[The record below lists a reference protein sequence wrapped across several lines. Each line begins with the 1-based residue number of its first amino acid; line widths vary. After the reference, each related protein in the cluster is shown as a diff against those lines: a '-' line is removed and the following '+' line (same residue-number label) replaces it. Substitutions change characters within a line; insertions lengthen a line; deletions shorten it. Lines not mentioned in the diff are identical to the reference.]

1 MKKYL
6 IYMRRLCALLLVLA
20 LVVSQDIIPVHALT
34 DEVPAESAAVEAP
47 TENGSGDSEDSSNK
61 DGGKDTVIET
71 PEENG
76 SGGSEDGGNKDG
88 SNEDGS
94 NEDGSNKGGS
104 EDTTPETPSED
115 EGVLSDSDILQDDK
129 ILPEEGEDTSETY
142 TISSAYDENGIH
154 VNPTTKEK
162 TDPLGSSVTVK
173 PGNNE
178 SGAGSLQEPYY
189 SLGKAYASTD
199 GKADRKIYVHNGVI
213 ISGSGTAEDGS
224 TFVTE
229 SGDIDTAVYFKEDK
243 KLTVLQ
249 ADNLDALFTVVGGSL
264 TLQNMSMGI
273 VDNSALTDAQLRVAL
288 SGGKVILGDNLTVP
302 ENRFYFHVTE
312 TIGGTTDETA
322 EKAPIQVNSLPIT
335 SEGDPIPVL
344 VSADLVDKYVKYTK
358 TPDDATKTTTE
369 EWKVKIPI
377 AQIADSV
384 DLSKVVL
391 KGIGSMGTMTYGA
404 FTKDSYS
411 EEVTGETEQLKTTEW
426 NTPLAFTQEDDNT
439 VYLTGYHKTVIQEK
453 TNTSYQGL
461 IYVGLDRNKEWGKDT
476 NDGLTIDTPV
486 KTLKKAKDLLDYYD
500 SLYKDDYNYP
510 KIYINGCLNITD
522 DQSLDFR
529 GYETTEDAA
538 FAPSN
543 TGYRA
548 SLWYGNIWYQYYTDR
563 GVIHV
568 GNGGRLYLGQGVNI
582 RDLEIEDSAINP
594 DTLKNKKPE
603 DVTGSKRNED
613 NYFIRCDSECNIILE
628 NMKYES
634 VTGVLIYLE
643 DTPSATSVTVKNCN
657 ITAQN
662 LLKESRSN
670 GTLNLQI
677 EGASAITCKKDVL
690 VFGSYTYTDVNGE
703 SVRIALDDNASW
715 NSVTKKPEG
724 KGYLYSESGAII
736 RNEQCN
742 RASRKGEVQ
751 IESGLL
757 AGNGPAL
764 MDLNSGKNQLS
775 IYMKADSKYYQA
787 NKDGSIIRIRDSDQS
802 RVYYQGGEI
811 QSQGKAFLNTVK
823 EGGLDYRLI
832 LDGGLPVTGNNEPL
846 KILAEKQW
854 VMPHIYLG
862 AGKENV
868 YNKEVYASKIEMDLY
883 NADRDTPF
891 SDMSKLVGKMDPADN
906 LETVKSMFKLLYD
919 GEAQIYDGK
928 TIITSQGGTYLIL
941 GVNGIYIDGTEY
953 DPETG
958 FGGRSYGTII
968 DSTHADGSMVNP
980 VRTFWDAQL
989 VYDKMPPEARKK
1001 LKGIYILNR
1010 VTIENG
1016 DNITVAGT
1024 GGEVSSVTESEIIPG
1039 TYTCNF
1045 GGLTIYDSTNSP
1057 TSNVRS
1063 SKMLYV
1069 QKGSLTLDHAVLDGS
1084 LISEDDT
1091 AWRTMISV
1099 DQSGTLNIS
1108 NTTIQNMNYAVDKG
1122 AIYVNGGTL
1131 KVDNESKIIDT
1142 NSKHAI
1148 YCTGNTTCEINDSVI
1163 RSTGRCQYS
1172 DEAVIYNGSI
1182 GTFTLN
1188 GSKVLSELTKNGL
1201 MCEAYAVCKIVDS
1214 EVESKYGDAAI
1225 YVKNGDGYSNYPGGK
1240 MDISG
1245 SKTKITGKRAIY
1257 YLESEFSYTYRFDA
1271 WNLNI
1276 SKMAELVSTSGNALD
1291 FYCKNARLM
1300 ATISGAKITASG
1312 GSDIHYNAE
1321 DKSITDQIILNA
1333 APGDSVELNASS
1345 YYGVQVDTTSKS
1357 RKLIVGLGGEVRTNV
1372 RDEDFNFGNSNA
1384 EIVLKNELT
1393 GNSTYLVK
1401 IMEQYIGKTL
1411 VDCSEVASDAAY
1423 NQSHF
1428 TLCEDSVE
1436 LYRNLGIQLY
1446 QSGSEYNPAVKD
1458 TKHLWIPVSETI
1470 FWDWS
1475 NGDDRNA
1482 EQENGGHCPELPVKS
1497 VNGIRRVLLKDGK
1510 LKIVENQL
1518 KVTDSFTTPVKV
1530 AAMSTMYFNSYS
1542 DNADKYVNLKCY
1554 GDDFRSGRYEQSSA
1568 ENPANLFNWVMPEPT
1583 NDQQYLID
1591 IVKVKYNSDIRKSNL
1606 GNIFSLYHSQ
1616 AITFK
1621 IENVRF
1627 SGIKAMNQYHD
1638 RIEIG
1643 KNVQLVMN
1651 NCYVDCSNDEQIYG
1665 ASYPVINISGSGR
1678 NSQISNVTITG
1689 RVGYGITV
1697 AESNKSGLLL
1707 DHVNIPVGEDYALSL
1722 SGSAA
1727 MVTIRGEDS
1736 FLRTCKVS
1744 NGGCL
1749 IAEEGTII
1757 GHNNY
1762 SGTYSAVNV
1771 DKGEFYLRGTAK
1783 VEGKEGDGVYIRSG
1797 GKAYLEGGEIIGD
1810 TSLKQSAVGILN
1822 QGTTE
1827 LSGTTVKGCY
1837 QGVLLDDGN
1846 ITMTGG
1852 SITNNTYGVYG
1863 NYRIATMTLSGGS
1876 IRGNTYAGIIGG
1888 SRMTFIMNGG
1898 EICNNGMLEK
1908 TGDNNYGKDCGG
1920 IVGCKDVTITGGRI
1934 SGNRGYYG
1942 GGIMNCI
1949 GTVQISGGVIEENEG
1964 ATAGGG
1970 IYQETGTVRVE
1981 GGTIRNNRAPQGS
1994 AVYVTGDSLLE
2005 LNGGEITGNKNT
2017 DTGKNTGEIYIAG
2030 SKDMKIGKKG
2040 LAYPKVDDTI
2050 YLNSEAGKIQL
2061 AAAVRGDYNIRVN
2074 ENVFHKGDIVVLP
2087 NGDSVLSAASYLT
2100 HFTLLSDAHV
2110 LARKGINLVLDGIVF
2125 VNGMADTNK
2134 DGTLPNLPRNDFA
2147 ELIKD
2152 AKYNDNVIYVTGA
2165 IHIKNGEHVTVTDRT
2180 IRRYTGQPINGTNYD
2195 AYIYNE
2201 PLFIVDKGG
2210 TLTLINTTVSGRMGV
2225 KSDET
2230 YNTDTGY
2237 LIENYGTLNIDV
2249 NSDTIASGTDK
2260 DNHSVLTDNLSSGL
2274 GIAQHGTMN
2283 MSVFSQVDQMIKL
2296 GGKDVE
2302 DTAVYYGDC
2311 AVKHNPNKKQSCTDT
2326 VDRMIQIYGDTA
2338 GSGLQKTLHL
2348 DVDHKAD
2355 QRKVTTY
2362 KALKKS
2368 TDLQIEKALHQIK
2381 DLKTSGYY
2389 LVSQI
2394 PDGNTGAAPDLQQ
2407 VDMILRKPG
2416 IYYVDGVNGNDN
2428 SNKGTCPDQAFKTL
2442 EHAYERLA
2450 ADAANSQIETR
2461 GGLIYIVN
2469 CVTLTNG
2476 LTISQKGEASV
2487 LSIGGKAY
2495 DTKGDVTIR
2504 RYSKPDTTDLGYT
2517 ASSNQGN
2524 MFAVA
2529 QDTTVSMQGITID
2542 GHSQKLESGD
2552 EHLAAEGVT
2561 NADAVFEVSGTLNLG
2576 SATAT
2581 HDTLVQNNDASGKN
2595 GGLIRVMGGGSLHVS
2610 GDAPKAA
2617 DLAEG
2622 QTAVYGTRLSGG
2634 KADKGSAIYAGQGT
2648 SGAVTLAK
2656 GTSDYPKV
2664 DGSIYLTGN
2673 GQVVNSSYLT
2683 IADGTPGAITDSR
2696 YDLELQDA
2704 YNGRLVVSY
2713 PVGTTLSAADGKGYA
2728 VSGRQGYDVTVNDA
2742 DKSQIILKS
2751 LGAVYIDG
2759 VGGADANDGITPKTA
2774 VKTLKRAY
2782 DLLQTQKG
2790 GMLYVVNTVT
2800 ITDAQ
2805 KLTEKSYT
2813 NYGTNVDLDEGTVQ
2827 IQRYGKPTAYGTTDW
2842 PDDDPSKDNF
2852 NVESN
2857 VNALFC
2863 VSGNGTLDLQN
2874 ILIDGHK
2881 DAVALTDA
2889 LSYRVNTGAIEAT
2902 APLIQVA
2909 GGRLN
2914 LGEGA
2919 VLQNNNNV
2927 TAPADVNIEAGK
2939 LQGGAVYNTGTVNV
2953 TGGTVKGNSWTGTE
2967 KTYQI
2972 STAETVKVTP
2982 NASGIWQAGTMT
2994 VNVNDASAI
3003 NWADDQYIYLDEQA
3017 YNPSVT
3023 EQEAKDAK
3031 VSFLNVQSLPAD
3043 VVLPLDLNRRGADD
3057 GKATGWFAPG
3067 RKIVE
3072 MNTAE
3077 TVTAAN
3083 FTVNSGSYVGCWLEG
3098 SAAVTEKLTLAERE
3112 GNATILELQRAASD
3126 CIIDAIVPVKAPAG
3140 TNSIHNLSEK
3150 AIIASGAVDK
3160 TEISARRKN
3169 DNVTITGELSDTNRI
3184 KLTCSDGK

>member
-1 MKKYL
+1 M
-6 IYMRRLCALLLVLA
+6 
-20 LVVSQDIIPVHALT
+20 
-34 DEVPAESAAVEAP
+34 
-47 TENGSGDSEDSSNK
+47 
-61 DGGKDTVIET
+61 
-71 PEENG
+71 
-76 SGGSEDGGNKDG
+76 
-88 SNEDGS
+88 
-94 NEDGSNKGGS
+94 
-104 EDTTPETPSED
+104 
-115 EGVLSDSDILQDDK
+115 LSDSDILQDDK

-461 IYVGLDRNKEWGKDT
+461 IYVGLDSKKEWGKDT

-662 LLKESRSN
+662 LLKESRNN

-764 MDLNSGKNQLS
+764 MDLASGTNQLS
-775 IYMKADSKYYQA
+775 IYMKAGSKYYQA
-787 NKDGSIIRIRDSDQS
+787 NGDGSIICIRDSDQS

-811 QSQGKAFLNTVK
+811 LSQGKAFLYTKK

-832 LDGGLPVTGNNEPL
+832 LDGGLPVTKDDEPL

-862 AGKENV
+862 AEKADN
-868 YNKEVYASKIEMDLY
+868 YNKAEYASKIELDLY
-883 NADRDTPF
+883 NVERTSAF
-891 SDMSKLVGKMDPADN
+891 SDMSKLVGKMNGSDN
-906 LETVKSMFKLLYD
+906 LETIRPMFKLLHD
-919 GEAQIYDGK
+919 GTSEIYDGK

-953 DPETG
+953 KPETG

-968 DSTHADGSMVNP
+968 DEKHADGSMVNP
-980 VRTFWDAQL
+980 VRTFWDAQR
-989 VYDKMPPEARKK
+989 VYNAKSVDERKK
-1001 LKGIYILNR
+1001 LKGIYILNC
-1010 VTIENG
+1010 VTIGDG

-1024 GGEVSSVTESEIIPG
+1024 GGAESTVTEDDSIPN

-1045 GGLTIYDSTNSP
+1045 GDLTIYDSTNSP

-1163 RSTGRCQYS
+1163 RSTGRYIKNG

-1182 GTFTLN
+1182 GTFTL
-1188 GSKVLSELTKNGL
+1188 SRSTVSSELTKNGL

-1225 YVKNGDGYSNYPGGK
+1225 YVKNGEGYSNYPGGK

-1245 SKTKITGKRAIY
+1245 SKTKITGERAIY
-1257 YLESEFSYTYRFDA
+1257 YLEREFYYTYRFDA

-1345 YYGVQVDTTSKS
+1345 YYGVWVDTTSKL

-1411 VDCSEVASDAAY
+1411 VDCSEVAFDAAY

-1475 NGDDRNA
+1475 NGDDSNA

-1510 LKIVENQL
+1510 LKIKENEL
-1518 KVTDSFTTPVKV
+1518 KVTDKYTTPVKV

-1542 DNADKYVNLKCY
+1542 DNADKYVNQKCY

-1707 DHVNIPVGEDYALSL
+1707 DQVKIPVGEDYALSL

-1771 DKGEFYLRGTAK
+1771 DKGEFYLRETAK

-1852 SITNNTYGVYG
+1852 SITNNTYGVHG

-1920 IVGCKDVTITGGRI
+1920 IVNCKDVTITGGRI

-1970 IYQETGTVRVE
+1970 IYQETGTVQVE

-1994 AVYVTGDSLLE
+1994 AVYVTGNSLLE
-2005 LNGGEITGNKNT
+2005 LNGGEITGNENT
-2017 DTGKNTGEIYIAG
+2017 DTTKNTGEIYIAG
-2030 SKDMKIGKKG
+2030 SKDMEIGKKG

-2050 YLNSEAGKIQL
+2050 YLNSKAGKIQL

-2074 ENVFHKGDIVVLP
+2074 GSEFKKGDIVVTP
-2087 NGDSVLSAASYLT
+2087 NGEAVLSAASYLT
-2100 HFTLLSDAHV
+2100 HFTLLSDSYV
-2110 LARKGINLVLDGIVF
+2110 LARKGKNLVLDGIVF
-2125 VNGMADTNK
+2125 VNGMADAN
-2134 DGTLPNLPRNDFA
+2134 GSGELPNLPRNDFA
-2147 ELIKD
+2147 ILINEPAYK
-2152 AKYNDNVIYVTGA
+2152 DNVIYVTGA
-2165 IHIKNGEHVTVTDRT
+2165 IHIKNGETVTVTDRT
-2180 IRRYTGQPINGTNYD
+2180 IRRYTGQPINGTKYD
-2195 AYIYNE
+2195 ECIYNE
-2201 PLFIVDKGG
+2201 PLFIVDQGG
-2210 TLTLINTTVSGRMGV
+2210 TLNLINTTVSGRMGV

-2249 NSDTIASGTDK
+2249 NSGTIAAGTDK

-2348 DVDHKAD
+2348 DVDHKVD

-2368 TDLQIEKALHQIK
+2368 ADLQTEKALHQIK

-2394 PDGNTGAAPDLQQ
+2394 PDGNTGTAPDLQQ

-2416 IYYVDGVNGNDN
+2416 IYYVNGVAGNDN
-2428 SNKGTCPDQAFKTL
+2428 NPGTCPAQAFKTL
-2442 EHAYERLA
+2442 EHAYEKLA
-2450 ADAANSQIETR
+2450 ADAANSDIGTS
-2461 GGLIYIVN
+2461 GGLIYIVKSVPLEN
-2469 CVTLTNG
+2469 
-2476 LTISQKGEASV
+2476 LTIEQSGDASV
-2487 LSIGGKAY
+2487 MKVNGNSYNTQGA
-2495 DTKGDVTIR
+2495 VTIR
-2504 RYSKPDTTDLGYT
+2504 RYSKPTSTKQDGYDV
-2517 ASSNQGN
+2517 ASNQGT
-2524 MFAVA
+2524 MFTIPADSAV
-2529 QDTTVSMQGITID
+2529 SIQGVTID
-2542 GHSQKLESGD
+2542 GHSQNLDSEKDYLK
-2552 EHLAAEGVT
+2552 AEGVR

-2576 SATAT
+2576 STTAT

-2622 QTAVYGTRLSGG
+2622 QAAVYGTRLSGG

-2656 GTSDYPKV
+2656 GATSDYPEV

-2673 GQVVNSSYLT
+2673 GQAEDNNSSYLS

-2704 YNGRLVVSY
+2704 YNGRLVVRY

-2759 VGGADANDGITPKTA
+2759 VDGVDTNNGSTPKTA
-2774 VKTLKRAY
+2774 VKTLKKAY
-2782 DLLQTQKG
+2782 ELLMDKNG

-2805 KLTEKSYT
+2805 KLTENSYT
-2813 NYGTNVDLDEGTVQ
+2813 NYGNKVVLDEGTVQ
-2827 IQRYGKPTAYGTTDW
+2827 IQRYGKPTAYGTSAWQET
-2842 PDDDPSKDNF
+2842 SSMENF
-2852 NVESN
+2852 NVDSN
-2857 VNALFC
+2857 RNALFC

-2889 LSYRVNTGAIEAT
+2889 LSYKVNAGAIEAT

-2972 STAETVKVTP
+2972 STGGASEPVKVTP

-3017 YNPSVT
+3017 YDSLVT

-3031 VSFLNVQSLPAD
+3031 VSFLNVQSLSAD
-3043 VVLPLDLNRRGADD
+3043 VVLPLDLNRRGTDD

-3072 MNTAE
+3072 MNTAG

-3083 FTVNSGSYVGCWLEG
+3083 FTVNSGSYVGCWWED

-3112 GNATILELQRAASD
+3112 DNAKILELQRAASD
-3126 CIIDAIVPVKAPAG
+3126 CIIDAIVPVKASAG
-3140 TNSIHNLSEK
+3140 TKSIHNLSEK
-3150 AIIASGAVDK
+3150 AIKASGAVDA
-3160 TEISARRKN
+3160 EIPARTKN
-3169 DNVTITGELSDTNRI
+3169 DNVTITGELGDTNRI
-3184 KLTCSDGK
+3184 KLSCSDGK

>member
-1 MKKYL
+1 
-6 IYMRRLCALLLVLA
+6 
-20 LVVSQDIIPVHALT
+20 
-34 DEVPAESAAVEAP
+34 
-47 TENGSGDSEDSSNK
+47 
-61 DGGKDTVIET
+61 
-71 PEENG
+71 
-76 SGGSEDGGNKDG
+76 
-88 SNEDGS
+88 
-94 NEDGSNKGGS
+94 
-104 EDTTPETPSED
+104 
-115 EGVLSDSDILQDDK
+115 
-129 ILPEEGEDTSETY
+129 
-142 TISSAYDENGIH
+142 
-154 VNPTTKEK
+154 
-162 TDPLGSSVTVK
+162 
-173 PGNNE
+173 
-178 SGAGSLQEPYY
+178 
-189 SLGKAYASTD
+189 
-199 GKADRKIYVHNGVI
+199 
-213 ISGSGTAEDGS
+213 
-224 TFVTE
+224 
-229 SGDIDTAVYFKEDK
+229 
-243 KLTVLQ
+243 
-249 ADNLDALFTVVGGSL
+249 
-264 TLQNMSMGI
+264 
-273 VDNSALTDAQLRVAL
+273 
-288 SGGKVILGDNLTVP
+288 
-302 ENRFYFHVTE
+302 
-312 TIGGTTDETA
+312 
-322 EKAPIQVNSLPIT
+322 
-335 SEGDPIPVL
+335 
-344 VSADLVDKYVKYTK
+344 
-358 TPDDATKTTTE
+358 
-369 EWKVKIPI
+369 
-377 AQIADSV
+377 
-384 DLSKVVL
+384 
-391 KGIGSMGTMTYGA
+391 
-404 FTKDSYS
+404 
-411 EEVTGETEQLKTTEW
+411 
-426 NTPLAFTQEDDNT
+426 
-439 VYLTGYHKTVIQEK
+439 
-453 TNTSYQGL
+453 
-461 IYVGLDRNKEWGKDT
+461 
-476 NDGLTIDTPV
+476 
-486 KTLKKAKDLLDYYD
+486 
-500 SLYKDDYNYP
+500 
-510 KIYINGCLNITD
+510 
-522 DQSLDFR
+522 
-529 GYETTEDAA
+529 
-538 FAPSN
+538 
-543 TGYRA
+543 
-548 SLWYGNIWYQYYTDR
+548 
-563 GVIHV
+563 
-568 GNGGRLYLGQGVNI
+568 
-582 RDLEIEDSAINP
+582 
-594 DTLKNKKPE
+594 
-603 DVTGSKRNED
+603 
-613 NYFIRCDSECNIILE
+613 
-628 NMKYES
+628 
-634 VTGVLIYLE
+634 
-643 DTPSATSVTVKNCN
+643 
-657 ITAQN
+657 
-662 LLKESRSN
+662 
-670 GTLNLQI
+670 
-677 EGASAITCKKDVL
+677 
-690 VFGSYTYTDVNGE
+690 
-703 SVRIALDDNASW
+703 
-715 NSVTKKPEG
+715 
-724 KGYLYSESGAII
+724 
-736 RNEQCN
+736 
-742 RASRKGEVQ
+742 
-751 IESGLL
+751 
-757 AGNGPAL
+757 
-764 MDLNSGKNQLS
+764 
-775 IYMKADSKYYQA
+775 
-787 NKDGSIIRIRDSDQS
+787 
-802 RVYYQGGEI
+802 
-811 QSQGKAFLNTVK
+811 
-823 EGGLDYRLI
+823 
-832 LDGGLPVTGNNEPL
+832 
-846 KILAEKQW
+846 
-854 VMPHIYLG
+854 
-862 AGKENV
+862 
-868 YNKEVYASKIEMDLY
+868 MDLY

-1384 EIVLKNELT
+1384 EIVLKNDLT

-1554 GDDFRSGRYEQSSA
+1554 GDDFGSGGYEPSSTA
-1568 ENPANLFNWVMPEPT
+1568 NPANLFNWVMPEPT

-1606 GNIFSLYHSQ
+1606 GNIFQLYHSQ

-1697 AESNKSGLLL
+1697 AEYNKSRLLL
-1707 DHVNIPVGEDYALSL
+1707 DQVKIPVGEDYALSL

-1736 FLRTCKVS
+1736 FLKTCKVS

-1762 SGTYSAVNV
+1762 SGTYSAVSV
-1771 DKGEFYLRGTAK
+1771 DKGEFYLKGTAR
-1783 VEGKEGDGVYIRSG
+1783 VEGKEGNGVSIGSG

-1810 TSLKQSAVGILN
+1810 TSMKKDAVGLVN
-1822 QGTTE
+1822 TGTTE
-1827 LSGTTVKGCY
+1827 LSGTTIKDCY
-1837 QGVLLDDGN
+1837 QGVCLNDGN

-1852 SITNNTYGVYG
+1852 AITDNTYGVYG
-1863 NYRIATMTLSGGS
+1863 NYRVATMTLSGGS
-1876 IRGNTYAGIIGG
+1876 VSGNKYAGIIDGQG
-1888 SRMTFIMNGG
+1888 WSSNNRMTFIMNGG
-1898 EICNNGMLEK
+1898 EICDNGTLKEMSIYE
-1908 TGDNNYGKDCGG
+1908 GQYCGG

-1934 SGNRGYYG
+1934 SGNQGYYG
-1942 GGIMNCI
+1942 GGIVNCI

-1970 IYQETGTVRVE
+1970 IYQETGTVQVE
-1981 GGTIRNNRAPQGS
+1981 GGTIRNNRAPYGS
-1994 AVYVTGDSLLE
+1994 AVCVTGDSLLE

-2125 VNGMADTNK
+2125 VNGMADTNG
-2134 DGTLPNLPRNDFA
+2134 DGTLPDKPLNDFIR
-2147 ELIKD
+2147 LIDEEGYK
-2152 AKYNDNVIYVTGA
+2152 DNVIYVTGA
-2165 IHIKNGEHVTVTDRT
+2165 IHIKKGETVTVTDRT
-2180 IRRYTGQPINGTNYD
+2180 IRRYTGQPINGTKYD
-2195 AYIYNE
+2195 ECIYNE
-2201 PLFIVDKGG
+2201 PLFIVDQGG
-2210 TLTLINTTVSGRMGV
+2210 TLNLINTTVSGRMGV

-2230 YNTDTGY
+2230 YNKDTGY

-2249 NSDTIASGTDK
+2249 NSGTIAAGTDK

-2348 DVDHKAD
+2348 DVDHKVD

-2368 TDLQIEKALHQIK
+2368 ADLQTEKALHQIK

-2394 PDGNTGAAPDLQQ
+2394 PDENTGAASELQQ

-2416 IYYVDGVNGNDN
+2416 IYYVDGVKGDN
-2428 SNKGTCPDQAFKTL
+2428 SNKGICPDLAFKTL
-2442 EHAYERLA
+2442 EHAYKKLA
-2450 ADAANSQIETR
+2450 EDAANSQIGTR
-2461 GGLIYIVN
+2461 GGLIYIVD
-2469 CVTLTNG
+2469 CVTLPDG
-2476 LTISQKGEASV
+2476 LTISQNGEASV
-2487 LSIGGKAY
+2487 LSIGDTAY

-2504 RYSKPDTTDLGYT
+2504 RYSKPGTTDTGYT
-2517 ASSNQGN
+2517 ALSNQGN

-2529 QDTTVSMQGITID
+2529 KDTTVSMQGITID

-2634 KADKGSAIYAGQGT
+2634 KADKGSAIYAGQGI

-2656 GTSDYPKV
+2656 GAKSDYPEV
-2664 DGSIYLTGN
+2664 DGSIYLTGE
-2673 GQVVNSSYLT
+2673 GQADNNSSYLT
-2683 IADGTPGAITDSR
+2683 IADGTQGAITDSR
-2696 YDLELQDA
+2696 YALELQDA
-2704 YNGRLVVSY
+2704 YDGRLVVSY
-2713 PVGTTLSAADGKGYA
+2713 PSGTNLTAADGKGYA
-2728 VSGRQGYDVTVNDA
+2728 VSGRQGYDVTVNDKN
-2742 DKSQIILKS
+2742 KSQIILKA

-2759 VGGADANDGITPKTA
+2759 VDGVDTNNGITPKTA
-2774 VKTLKRAY
+2774 VKTLKKAY

-2813 NYGTNVDLDEGTVQ
+2813 NYGTTVVLKEGTVQ
-2827 IQRYGKPTAYGTTDW
+2827 IQRYGKPTAYGTADW
-2842 PDDDPSKDNF
+2842 LDDDPSKDNF

-2889 LSYRVNTGAIEAT
+2889 LAYKINAGAIEAT
-2902 APLIQVA
+2902 APLIEVT

-2919 VLQNNNNV
+2919 VLQNNKNKIASANV
-2927 TAPADVNIEAGK
+2927 DIDAGK
-2939 LQGGAVYNTGTVNV
+2939 LQGGAIYNTGTVNV
-2953 TGGTVKGNSWTGTE
+2953 TGGTVKGNSWTGDE
-2967 KTYQI
+2967 KTYEI
-2972 STAETVKVTP
+2972 STGGTSESVTLKP

-2994 VNVNDASAI
+2994 VDVNDASAI
-3003 NWADDQYIYLDEQA
+3003 NWADDQYIYLDEQTYA
-3017 YNPSVT
+3017 PSVT
-3023 EQEAKDAK
+3023 GQEAKDAK
-3031 VSFLNVQSLPAD
+3031 VSFLNVQSLPED
-3043 VVLPLDLNRRGADD
+3043 VVLPLDLNREGTD
-3057 GKATGWFAPG
+3057 GKTATGWFAPG
-3067 RKIVE
+3067 RKVVQ
-3072 MNTAE
+3072 MDTAGI
-3077 TVTAAN
+3077 VTASN
-3083 FTVNSGSYVGCWLEG
+3083 FAVNGGSYAGSWLDQT
-3098 SAAVTEKLTLAERE
+3098 AKVTEKLTLAARVGTE
-3112 GNATILELQRAASD
+3112 TILELQRAASD

-3140 TNSIHNLSEK
+3140 TNSIYNLSEK
-3150 AIIASGAVDK
+3150 AIKASGAADA
-3160 TEISARRKN
+3160 EIPARTKN
-3169 DNVTITGELSDTNRI
+3169 YNVTITRELGDTNRI